1 MKISELTEKTTAET
15 TDLIM
20 IETAAGDLQKMT
32 HETLI
37 AGEETLREEMD
48 DAIVDGVGL
57 DSDGDMP
64 DLNTTLHLTP
74 AKFTTAGYTQNVV
87 NGLKLLDAAIQ
98 MTDAKASLIE
108 VVEVT
113 SAELLD
119 IKDTPKT
126 LVAAPAVGVLI
137 NPSECIAQYNKGTT
151 DYTHTSNPLI
161 VSYSGL
167 GKGIFTFSQ
176 GLLTTGSKIEKALY
190 SSTENMPTATGL
202 ELYSGTEPT
211 GGDGTLSLRLKY
223 ELVDTADFATPT
235 VNQTCC
241 TYSTTGTFTAAS
253 LDLDGNLVVTH
264 SFNTEGIMVA
274 VLNESGGAEVVS
286 WHTGDASALDK
297 QNKVTINTGAAITGT
312 WRYIIMAE
320 NA

>member
-1 MKISELTEKTTAET
+1 MKISELTEKSTAET
-15 TDLIM
+15 TDLFL
-20 IETAAGDLQKMT
+20 IETATGDLQKIT
-32 HETLI
+32 HDTLL
-37 AGEETLREEMD
+37 AGEETAREEMD

-98 MTDAKASLIE
+98 ITNAKVSLIE
-108 VVEVT
+108 VIEVT

-126 LVAAPAVGVLI
+126 LVAAPALGTFI

-151 DYTHTSNPLI
+151 DYKHTTNPLI

-167 GKGIFTFSQ
+167 RKGIFTFT
-176 GLLTTGSKIEKALY
+176 LAFLTSGSRIEKARPSY
-190 SSTENMPTATGL
+190 EADMPTATGL
-202 ELYSGTEPT
+202 ELYSDTEPT

-223 ELVDTADFATPT
+223 ELVDTADLATPT

-253 LDLDGNLVVTH
+253 LDMEGNLIVTH

-297 QNKVTINTGAAITGT
+297 QNKVTINIGAAINGT

>member
-1 MKISELTEKTTAET
+1 MKISELTEKSTAET
-15 TDLIM
+15 TDLFL
-20 IETAAGDLQKMT
+20 IETATGDLQKIT
-32 HETLI
+32 HDTLL
-37 AGEETLREEMD
+37 AGEETAREEMD

-98 MTDAKASLIE
+98 MTNAKVSLIE

-126 LVAAPAVGVLI
+126 LVAAPAVGTFI
-137 NPSECIAQYNKGTT
+137 NPSECIGYYVKGTT
-151 DYTHTSNPLI
+151 DYTHTTNPL
-161 VSYSGL
+161 VVRFASAVRQ
-167 GKGIFTFSQ
+167 FTFTQ
-176 GLLTTGSKIEKALY
+176 AFLTSGSRIEKATQSY
-190 SSTENMPTATGL
+190 QADMPTATGL
-202 ELYSGTEPT
+202 ELSSDTAPT

-223 ELVDTADFATPT
+223 ELADTADLATPT

-253 LDLDGNLVVTH
+253 LDMDGNLIVTH